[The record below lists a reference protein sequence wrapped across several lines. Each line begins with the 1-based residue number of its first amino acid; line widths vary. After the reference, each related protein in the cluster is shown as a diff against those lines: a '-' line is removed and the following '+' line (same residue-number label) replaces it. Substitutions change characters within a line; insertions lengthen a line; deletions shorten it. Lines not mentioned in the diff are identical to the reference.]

1 MFPFLVDFVKI
12 LCIQLINSVVGAPE
26 LVQVFSGQVYGV
38 YWLRIRCILIGLKE
52 SGIAFISFSL
62 YVSWLVLNLSLLKVC
77 FLSYI
82 KEKNRRVTV
91 CHSLTLVIF
100 WILKHLNPRVSTK
113 RAEIRNWEF
122 CSRPFSWLQATKFSL
137 YISLPERDMIIAIG
151 TAQTRTYLNVGF

>member
-62 YVSWLVLNLSLLKVC
+62 YVSWLVLNLSLLKV
-77 FLSYI
+77 S
-82 KEKNRRVTV
+82 VS
-91 CHSLTLVIF
+91 CHM
-100 WILKHLNPRVSTK
+100 LKK
-113 RAEIRNWEF
+113 KIEE
-122 CSRPFSWLQATKFSL
+122 
-137 YISLPERDMIIAIG
+137 
-151 TAQTRTYLNVGF
+151 